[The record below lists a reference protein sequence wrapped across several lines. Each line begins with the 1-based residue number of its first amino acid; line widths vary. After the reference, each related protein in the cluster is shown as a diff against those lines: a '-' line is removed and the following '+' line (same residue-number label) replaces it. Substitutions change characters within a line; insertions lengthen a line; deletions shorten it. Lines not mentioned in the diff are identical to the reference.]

1 MTKVKLP
8 REVAEAIEFM
18 REHGTSDYELIKRL
32 ASSQDTEGHSQV
44 LRGWALC
51 QNGGTSDL
59 LMQALVIG
67 YEVEKTPEERVKD
80 KYAQILTW
88 KRAHH
93 KDGEYGAADGR
104 EDGFRMALEALGI
117 KISGVNAI

>member
-67 YEVEKTPEERVKD
+67 YEVEKSPEDAVREYYEDLSRVVGG
-80 KYAQILTW
+80 YI
-88 KRAHH
+88 
-93 KDGEYGAADGR
+93 GYEPAAAR
-104 EDGFRMALEALGI
+104 IRMRTIAKTLEILGI
-117 KISGVNAI
+117 KIGGINA